1 MFTGLIQGL
10 GKVKPL
16 GKEKLQISCAHPSAS
31 ELILADLAIGDSVAV
46 DGVCLTVETILPQGF
61 IASASPETLKR
72 TTLGRQENSWVN
84 LETSL
89 RVGSKIGGH
98 FVSGHVDGIGYLQE
112 VVPTANSW
120 EMTFTPDQRW
130 QHLWYKQIAPYIVSK
145 GSIAVNGISL
155 TIADCD
161 PDSRWFKV
169 AVIPHTYE
177 QTNLKYLLPGSWV
190 NLESD
195 ILAKYAVKFISSSLG
210 ALAVR
215 SAGSAQWSELLET
228 SANLAQIDEITPEF
242 LAEHGFI

>member
-10 GKVKPL
+10 GTVKSL
-16 GKEKLQISCAHPSAS
+16 GTEQLQITIANPSVS
-31 ELILADLAIGDSVAV
+31 ELILPDLAIGDSVAV

-98 FVSGHVDGIGYLQE
+98 FVSGHVDGIGCLQE
-112 VVPTANSW
+112 VVQTANSW
-120 EMTFTPDQRW
+120 EITFTSGDRW
-130 QHLWYKQIAPYIVSK
+130 QHLWQTQIAPYIVSK

-155 TIADCD
+155 TVADCD

-195 ILAKYAVKFISSSLG
+195 ILAKYAVKFISSSIG
-210 ALAVR
+210 ALAGR
-215 SAGSAQWSELLET
+215 YAGYAQWSDFPET
-228 SANLAQIDEITPEF
+228 TANMAQIDEITPAF
-242 LAEHGFI
+242 LAENGFL